1 MPLLPLASADI
12 SPAWLT
18 AALSARYP
26 GVRVAS
32 VQVMNE
38 RGSTNHHVRLG
49 ITYDER
55 AGLPDTMF
63 AKMASLDPAHRA
75 AIGST
80 GMGTREARFYD
91 ELAPSLDMRIPT
103 SYFSRAGDDGA
114 FLILLEDLQ
123 ATDCRISDGTW
134 GIPADLAAGALTDLA
149 RLHVRFEDA
158 DRLAAVQPWVTA
170 SPAMASGSTLPLLKM
185 VIDQNADVLS
195 EAYIAVAEM
204 YLADPD
210 AVVALWAQGPQTL
223 IHGDT
228 HIGNLFVDGDR
239 VGFLDWGLLNVSTP
253 MRDVSYFLTMS
264 MLADERRAHER
275 DLLQHYLD
283 VRRSL
288 GGAEISAEEAWQAHR
303 VHTAYTV
310 LASFL
315 SLVPPYNGEDQRE
328 FSDAFR
334 NRAITALDDLETV
347 QALKGL
353 LG

>member
-1 MPLLPLASADI
+1 MQPLPVDTAGI
-12 SPAWLT
+12 TPAWLT
-18 AALSARYP
+18 EALSARRP
-26 GVRVAS
+26 GVRVSA
-32 VQVMNE
+32 VDVLHE

-49 ITYDER
+49 ITYDEP

-63 AKMASLDPAHRA
+63 AKMAPLDPAHRI
-75 AIGST
+75 AIGAT

-91 ELAPSLDMRIPT
+91 ELAPSIGMRVPT
-103 SYFSRAGDDGA
+103 SYFAASGDDGA
-114 FLILLEDLQ
+114 FLMLLEDLE
-123 ATDCRISDGTW
+123 ATGASMSDGTW
-134 GIPADLAAGALTDLA
+134 GISADLAAGALTDLA
-149 RLHVRFEDA
+149 RLHVTFEDV
-158 DRLAAVQPWVTA
+158 DRLAAIRPWVTA
-170 SPAMASGSTLPLLKM
+170 SSPMSSEFTLPLLRQ
-185 VIDQNADVLS
+185 VIDQNSDVLS

-204 YLADPD
+204 YIADSE
-210 AVVALWAQGPQTL
+210 AIIALWAEGPHTL

-228 HIGNLFVDGDR
+228 HIGNLFIDKDR
-239 VGFLDWGLLNVSTP
+239 VGFLDWGLLNISTP

-264 MLADERRAHER
+264 MLADERRKHEG

-288 GGAEISAEEAWQAHR
+288 GGTEISAEEAWQAHR

-347 QALKGL
+347 PALKSL
-353 LG
+353 LT

>member
-1 MPLLPLASADI
+1 MQPLPLDSAAI
-12 SPAWLT
+12 TPSWLT
-18 AALSARYP
+18 DALSARHP

-32 VQVMNE
+32 VDVLHE

-63 AKMASLDPAHRA
+63 AKMASLDEAHRIA
-75 AIGST
+75 VGST

-91 ELAPSLDMRIPT
+91 ELAPSIEMRTPT
-103 SYFSRAGDDGA
+103 SYFARSGDDGA
-114 FLILLEDLQ
+114 FLILLEDLE
-123 ATDCRISDGTW
+123 ATGCSMSDGTW
-134 GIPADLAAGALTDLA
+134 GIPADLAAGALSDLA
-149 RLHVRFEDA
+149 RLHVGFEDA
-158 DRLAAVQPWVTA
+158 DRLAAVRPWVMAT
-170 SPAMASGSTLPLLKM
+170 PAMSSEFTRPLLKQ

-195 EAYIAVAEM
+195 DAYIAVAEL
-204 YLADPD
+204 YIADPD
-210 AVVALWAQGPQTL
+210 AIVALWEQGPQTL
-223 IHGDT
+223 IDGDT
-228 HIGNLFVDGDR
+228 HIGNLFIDKDR
-239 VGFLDWGLLNVSTP
+239 VGFLDWGLLNISTP

-264 MLADERRAHER
+264 MLADERRKHER

-283 VRRSL
+283 TRRSL
-288 GGAEISAEEAWQAHR
+288 GGTEISVDEAWLAHR

-347 QALKGL
+347 PALRNL
-353 LG
+353 LA

>member
-1 MPLLPLASADI
+1 MQSLPLDAAAITPS
-12 SPAWLT
+12 WLT

-32 VQVMNE
+32 VEVLHE

-49 ITYDER
+49 VAYDEP
-55 AGLPDTMF
+55 AGLPATMF
-63 AKMASLDPAHRA
+63 AKMASLDEAHRI

-91 ELAPSLDMRIPT
+91 ELASSINMRIPT
-103 SYFSRAGDDGA
+103 SYFAGSGDDGA
-114 FLILLEDLQ
+114 FLILLEDLA
-123 ATDCRISDGTW
+123 ATGAAMSDGTW
-134 GIPADLAAGALTDLA
+134 GIPADLAAGALSDLA
-149 RLHVRFEDA
+149 QLHVRFEDA
-158 DRLAAVQPWVTA
+158 GRLEAVRPWVTA
-170 SPAMASGSTLPLLKM
+170 TPAMSSDFTRPMLQM
-185 VIDQNADVLS
+185 VIDQHADVLS
-195 EAYIAVAEM
+195 PAYIAVAKM
-204 YLADPD
+204 YIADPD
-210 AVVALWAQGPQTL
+210 AIIALWGQGPQTL

-228 HIGNLFVDGDR
+228 HIGNLFIDDGR
-239 VGFLDWGLLNVSTP
+239 VGFLDWGLLNISTP

-264 MLADERRAHER
+264 MLADERRKHEG

-283 VRRSL
+283 TRRSL
-288 GGAEISAEEAWQAHR
+288 GGSEISVDDAWQAHR
-303 VHTAYTV
+303 VHTGYTV

-347 QALKGL
+347 PALEKL
-353 LG
+353 LA

>member
-1 MPLLPLASADI
+1 MQPLPLDTAGI
-12 SPAWLT
+12 TPGWLT
-18 AALSARYP
+18 AALSARVP

-32 VQVMNE
+32 VDVLHE

-49 ITYDER
+49 ITYDEP

-63 AKMASLDPAHRA
+63 AKMASLDEAHRI

-91 ELAPSLDMRIPT
+91 ELAPSIKMRIPT
-103 SYFSRAGDDGA
+103 SYFAGSGGDGA

-123 ATDCRISDGTW
+123 ATGASMSDGTW
-134 GIPADLAAGALTDLA
+134 GIPADLAADALSDLA
-149 RLHVRFEDA
+149 HLHVAFEDA
-158 DRLAAVQPWVTA
+158 DRLAAVRPWVTA
-170 SPAMASGSTLPLLKM
+170 TPAMSSDFTRPMLQQ

-195 EAYIAVAEM
+195 PAYIAVAEM
-204 YLADPD
+204 YIADSD
-210 AVVALWAQGPQTL
+210 AIIALWEHGPQTL
-223 IHGDT
+223 IHGDA
-228 HIGNLFVDGDR
+228 HIGNLFIDDGR
-239 VGFLDWGLLNVSTP
+239 VGFLDWGLLNISTP

-264 MLADERRAHER
+264 MLADERRTHER

-283 VRRSL
+283 MRRSL
-288 GGAEISAEEAWQAHR
+288 GGSEISADDAWQAHR
-303 VHTAYTV
+303 VHTGYTV

-347 QALKGL
+347 PALKSL
-353 LG
+353 LA

>member
-1 MPLLPLASADI
+1 MKSLPVD
-12 SPAWLT
+12 T
-18 AALSARYP
+18 AAITPGWLSEALNARYP
-26 GVRVAS
+26 GVRVAA
-32 VQVMNE
+32 VNVIHE
-38 RGSTNHHVRLG
+38 RGSTNHHARLG

-63 AKMASLDPAHRA
+63 AKMAPLDEAHRI
-75 AIGST
+75 AIGAT

-91 ELAPSLDMRIPT
+91 ELAPSIEMRIPT
-103 SYFSRAGDDGA
+103 SYFAGSGGDGA
-114 FLILLEDLQ
+114 FLILLEDLE
-123 ATDCRISDGTW
+123 ATGCSISDGTW
-134 GIPADLAAGALTDLA
+134 GIPADLAAGALSDLA

-158 DRLAAVQPWVTA
+158 DRLAAVKPWVTA
-170 SPAMASGSTLPLLKM
+170 TSAMSLDFTRPLLRQ
-185 VIDQNADVLS
+185 VIDENADVLS

-204 YLADPD
+204 YIADPD
-210 AVVALWAQGPQTL
+210 AIIALWARGPHTL

-228 HIGNLFVDGDR
+228 HIGNLFIDKDR
-239 VGFLDWGLLNVSTP
+239 VGFLDWGLLNISTP

-264 MLADERRAHER
+264 MLAEERRKHEG

-283 VRRSL
+283 ERRSL
-288 GGAEISAEEAWQAHR
+288 GGTEISASDAWQAHR

-347 QALKGL
+347 TALKSL
-353 LG
+353 LT